1 MLLNV
6 FILNK
11 MKINLIIIIIL
22 IFYEIIKNY
31 ILLKWNQQILIY
43 YKIYKKKIILEMYVL
58 IKQKKINLIYNI
70 ILKIINRIK

>member
-43 YKIYKKKIILEMYVL
+43 YKNYKKENNIRNVC
-58 IKQKKINLIYNI
+58 IN
-70 ILKIINRIK
+70 